1 MSTDES
7 ELFQFS
13 EFVTGK
19 LQIGSAALTPEECF
33 DPWRLQHP
41 APSQYR
47 RNVEAVQSAIDE
59 MENGTAGVA
68 ADERHAQMRFKFQAP
83 KSTESTRY

>member
-19 LQIGSAALTPEECF
+19 LQTGGADLTPEQCLEL
-33 DPWRLQHP
+33 WRLQHP
-41 APSQYR
+41 TPSQYEQS
-47 RNVEAVQSAIDE
+47 VKAIQSAIDE
-59 MENGTAGVA
+59 MGSGAGGQS
-68 ADERHAQMRFKFQAP
+68 ADDLHARLRSKYSGS
-83 KSTESTRY
+83 KTE